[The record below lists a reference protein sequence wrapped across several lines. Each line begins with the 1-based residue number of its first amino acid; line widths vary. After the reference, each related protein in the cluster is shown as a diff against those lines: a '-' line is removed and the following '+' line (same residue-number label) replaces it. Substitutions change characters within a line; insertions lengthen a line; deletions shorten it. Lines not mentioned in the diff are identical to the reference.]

1 MSFDISF
8 DTMKKDEPVYQEM
21 RSLAPY
27 FLIISGVYLAVTIA
41 LCFVP
46 RFDYTLP
53 VGAVYGTVTAA
64 VNFLLLGKTAQ
75 KALRKRTEKS
85 ANTYMS
91 TMYALRYLGL
101 FAVLTLGA
109 LAPFINLI
117 TAIIPLFFPKIAI
130 LIRTIIRKEE

>member
-1 MSFDISF
+1 MSF
-8 DTMKKDEPVYQEM
+8 DTMKKDEPIYQEM

-27 FLIISGVYLAVTIA
+27 FLIVSGVYLAVTIV
-41 LCFVP
+41 LCFTMD
-46 RFDYTLP
+46 FEYTLP
-53 VGAVYGTVTAA
+53 LGAVYGMITAA

-91 TMYALRYLGL
+91 AMYALRYLGL

-109 LAPFINLI
+109 LAPFINLV

>member
-1 MSFDISF
+1 MSF
-8 DTMKKDEPVYQEM
+8 DTMKKDEPIYQEM

-27 FLIISGVYLAVTIA
+27 FLITSGVYLAVTIV
-41 LCFVP
+41 LCFAMH
-46 RFDYTLP
+46 FDYTLP
-53 VGAVYGTVTAA
+53 VGAVYGIITAA

>member
-1 MSFDISF
+1 
-8 DTMKKDEPVYQEM
+8 MKKNEPIYLEM

-41 LCFVP
+41 LCFIMH
-46 RFDYTLP
+46 FDYTLP

-64 VNFLLLGKTAQ
+64 ANFLVLGKTAQ

-109 LAPFINLI
+109 LAPFISLI

-130 LIRTIIRKEE
+130 LIRAFKEREE

>member
-1 MSFDISF
+1 
-8 DTMKKDEPVYQEM
+8 MKKNEPIYQEM

-27 FLIISGVYLAVTIA
+27 FLIVSGVYLAVTTA
-41 LCFVP
+41 LCFAMD
-46 RFDYTLP
+46 FDYTLP
-53 VGAVYGTVTAA
+53 VGAVYGMMTAA

-109 LAPFINLI
+109 LAPFINLL